1 MPERDTPLLFARG
14 SRPDFNS
21 DWPGSVSE
29 TSRTPEINPVELSA
43 IKLRGV
49 RVHNLRGIDVDIPHR
64 RLTVLTGVSGSGK
77 SSLAI
82 DTLYAEGQRRYIESF
97 SAQARQHLDRLE
109 KPDTDSIEHLPP
121 AVAIRQNSVS
131 RSPMSTVA
139 TVTGI
144 DASLRLLFARLGTI
158 VCPGCSTPV
167 RPASA
172 QEVAEKVQLSPEGA
186 KLMLGFAPE
195 VSASPDGLAEQLAHP
210 GFTRGLVIDRSDGDP
225 TAQTTRLD
233 ELVMDQPLG
242 DALANRRRELLII
255 VDRVAARRTE
265 PTRMVE
271 SLETCFRHGGGRCV
285 VIREIANEDEYLK
298 SEAAFFLLDGQRW
311 EMSRFSTHLECSSC
325 NRSFQKPS
333 PQHLSF
339 HSPAGACRG
348 CSGAGLVPRIDWLR
362 LVPDSQKTL
371 REDAITLLSER
382 RWSREKAQLLEL
394 CHAESIPIDEPFASL
409 NESHLTVLRD
419 GPLPRDSQSDSESA
433 GLQTLLQRA
442 ARQNRSSIR
451 DDISSWAPPTTCQS
465 CGGSRLKPES
475 LAIRLGGNLTIADV
489 AKRSV
494 DDASRWLAELGDTL
508 GESDRQLADALIR
521 DLDSR
526 LSFLRESGLGYLE
539 IGRAMSAMS
548 LGEARR
554 VSMAAILGSSLVNTL
569 FVLDEPSAGQHPRDC
584 ERLLKIV
591 QRLRD
596 VGNTIVAVEHQRQF
610 VESADHLI
618 ELGPGAGR
626 DGGNVTFKGPAPSTM
641 PALDQPHPENRRQP
655 SGSILI
661 EKCRHH
667 TLQDVTVEFPLGC
680 LCVVTGVSGSGKSSL
695 VEQTLFPALCDSLD
709 IPCSISDRGSF
720 EKLSGADQI
729 GDVQLVS
736 AERLSSGRRSNPAT
750 WLKIFD
756 GVRQLF
762 AETAEASSRGFTPST
777 FSFNTDGGGRCDK
790 CKGTGSVEIDMQF
803 LSDVVMTCPDCHG
816 TRYQRDILEVA
827 WRGRSIAN
835 VLDMTA
841 EEAFSFFRGQPKIQK
856 KLQSLKEVGLGY
868 LTLGQSLS
876 TLSGG
881 EAQRLKLASSLSAT
895 GKTRS
900 LLILTEPATGLH
912 PTDTVRLLDC
922 FDRLLAV
929 GHSLLV
935 IEHNPQVIRAADYII
950 DLGPEAGP
958 GGGTVVV
965 TGSPQ
970 QIQNCPESLTGQWLS
985 LQ

>member
-1 MPERDTPLLFARG
+1 M
-14 SRPDFNS
+14 SKN
-21 DWPGSVSE
+21 
-29 TSRTPEINPVELSA
+29 SRTSEHDSFEQSA

-49 RVHNLRGIDVDIPHR
+49 RVHNLRSIDVDIPHR

-109 KPDTDSIEHLPP
+109 KPDADLIEHLPP

-144 DASLRLLFARLGTI
+144 DVSLRLLFARLGTI
-158 VCPGCSTPV
+158 VCPDCSIPV
-167 RPASA
+167 RPWSA
-172 QEVAEKVQLSPEGA
+172 QDVVADVEDSPDGT
-186 KLMLGFAPE
+186 KLMLGFTPE
-195 VSASPDGLAEQLAHP
+195 LCTSPDGLAEQLSHT
-210 GFTRGLVIDRSDGDP
+210 GFTRGLIIDRSEGQP
-225 TAQTTRLD
+225 TAQTIRLD
-233 ELVMDQPLG
+233 ELTIDQSRK
-242 DALANRRRELLII
+242 DALASRKQELLVI
-255 VDRVAARRTE
+255 VDRVTTGRTKRSRI
-265 PTRMVE
+265 TE
-271 SLETCFRHGGGRCV
+271 SLETCFRHGGGRCTV
-285 VIREIANEDEYLK
+285 LREVTSEDECP
-298 SEAAFFLLDGQRW
+298 SSQPACFVLDDKLW
-311 EMSRFSTHLECSSC
+311 KVSRFSAHLDCSSC
-325 NRSFQKPS
+325 NRSFQKPG
-333 PQHLSF
+333 PQLLSF
-339 HSPAGACRG
+339 HSPVGACRE
-348 CSGAGLVPRIDWLR
+348 CSGAGQVPRVDWQR
-362 LVPDSQKTL
+362 LVPDPQKTIDD
-371 REDAITLLSER
+371 DAIVLLSER
-382 RWSREKAQLLEL
+382 RWSREKTQLLEL
-394 CHAESIPIDEPFASL
+394 CHAESIPIDEPFARL
-409 NESHLTVLRD
+409 NESHLAVLRD
-419 GPLPRDSQSDSESA
+419 GPLPRDSHSDPESESA
-433 GLQTLLQRA
+433 GIQTLLQRA

-451 DDISSWAPPTTCQS
+451 DDISRWTPPTTCPS

-475 LAIRLGGNLTIADV
+475 LAIRLGENLTIADV

-494 DDASRWLAELGDTL
+494 DNASGWLAELSDTL
-508 GESDRQLADALIR
+508 CVANRQLVDALIR
-521 DLDSR
+521 DLESR
-526 LSFLRESGLGYLE
+526 LEFLRESGLGYLE

-591 QRLRD
+591 LRLRD
-596 VGNTIVAVEHQRQF
+596 AGNTIVAVEHQRQF
-610 VESADHLI
+610 IGAADHII

-626 DGGNVTFKGPAPSTM
+626 DGGNVTSEGPALTTM
-641 PALDQPHPENRRQP
+641 PPYDQSSQENRRQP
-655 SGSILI
+655 TGSIVI
-661 EKCRHH
+661 ENCRRH
-667 TLQDVTVEFPLGC
+667 TLQNVTAEFPLGC

-695 VEQTLFPALCDSLD
+695 IEQTLFPALCEALGL
-709 IPCSISDRGSF
+709 PCPIDDRGSF

-736 AERLSSGRRSNPAT
+736 AERLSGGRRSNPAT

-756 GVRQLF
+756 GIRQLF
-762 AETAEASSRGFTPST
+762 AETAEARSRNFTPST
-777 FSFNTDGGGRCDK
+777 FSFNTSGGGRCDK

-816 TRYQRDILEVA
+816 TRFQRDILEVT

-895 GKTRS
+895 GRTRS

-912 PTDTVRLLDC
+912 PADTVRLLDC

-935 IEHNPQVIRAADYII
+935 IEHNPQVIRAADHII
-950 DLGPEAGP
+950 DLGLEAGP

-965 TGSPQ
+965 TGSLK
-970 QIQNCPESLTGQWLS
+970 QIQDCPESLTGRWLP